1 MSIRFRKGIPILP
14 FLRLNLS
21 NSGASWTVHVGPWSW
36 NSRRRRNRVDL
47 PGPLSWEQ
55 DRERGQRGSGWPIAI
70 ALLLTAVFVAALA
83 YGGWWTWRHVH
94 ADLTGWLTAHTS

>member
-1 MSIRFRKGIPILP
+1 MSIRFRKGLPVLP

-21 NSGASWTVHVGPWSW
+21 RSGVSWTFHAGPWSW

-55 DRERGQRGSGWPIAI
+55 DRRRGQRGSGRSIAVVLI
-70 ALLLTAVFVAALA
+70 FAVALMASGAIGVHWLWTHAAPYLHHLTE
-83 YGGWWTWRHVH
+83 G
-94 ADLTGWLTAHTS
+94 TAS

>member
-1 MSIRFRKGIPILP
+1 MTIRFRKGIPILP

-21 NSGASWTVHVGPWSW
+21 RSGVSWTVHVGPWSW

-55 DRERGQRGSGWPIAI
+55 DRDRGERGSAWPIFL
-70 ALLLTAVFVAALA
+70 ALALTAAVAAAVLLGGLWAWHHIPDLA
-83 YGGWWTWRHVH
+83 G
-94 ADLTGWLTAHTS
+94 